1 MMFRFVRAV
10 GIALAAVALTACGGS
25 SDSTPSGS
33 APVGAATEI
42 DEPVVLNLYPNTSPT
57 TISRLAVF
65 VTSVGSAAVN
75 LPLVFDTG
83 SAGVTL
89 YAPAIFPAS
98 MVSASGFV
106 FPAGQTSMTYNGITV
121 TNQQGTR
128 EYGSNELH
136 TQTGNLGFAQ
146 LTFGDAQGTLTTTTM
161 PVFLYYSAQEV
172 ATGTPVAPQEGNNGY
187 FGVAST
193 NGTITIAGSVE
204 PAGGYPACATDTV
217 GTCQVVSAFKYL
229 QYATGVNAG
238 FMLSPEQIQVC
249 DVTTAGSCTA
259 EPMLTVGLTPA
270 LESGFST
277 MSLLCGSTYF
287 AGPADI
293 AGFPLCEKTI
303 ENTTFTASGGGQV
316 GSTTGGAVFDTGTD
330 GMQIA
335 PQPGSSFPGAVNPGS
350 MITIATTA
358 GFTYTYV
365 SGTGPLETSVIAD
378 TNDIS
383 IVGIGFFTTQSYFL
397 DFTSSTVGWK

>member
-1 MMFRFVRAV
+1 MTFRSIRAV
-10 GIALAAVALTACGGS
+10 VTALAATALVACGGS
-25 SDSTPSGS
+25 SSDSAAAP
-33 APVGAATEI
+33 APVVTQI
-42 DEPVVLNLYPNTSPT
+42 NQPVILNLYPNTSPT
-57 TISRLAVF
+57 TISRFAVF

-98 MVSASGFV
+98 MVSATGFV
-106 FPAGQTSMTYNGITV
+106 FPAGQTSMTYKGITV

-128 EYGSNELH
+128 QYGSSELH

-146 LTFGDAQGTLTTTTM
+146 LTFGDAHGTVTTATM

-172 ATGTPVAPQEGNNGY
+172 ATGAPVEPQEGNNGY

-193 NGTITIAGSVE
+193 NGSIDIPGSVE
-204 PAGGYPACATDTV
+204 PASGYPACASDTS
-217 GTCQVVSAFKYL
+217 GTCSVVSPLKYL
-229 QYATGVNAG
+229 QYGAGVNAG
-238 FMLSPEQIQVC
+238 FMLSAQQIQNCV
-249 DVTTAGSCTA
+249 VTTAGSCTP

-277 MSLLCGSTYF
+277 MPMLCGSTYF
-287 AGPADI
+287 TGPADI
-293 AGFPLCEKTI
+293 AGYPLCQKTI
-303 ENTTFTASGGGQV
+303 EDTMFAASGSTV
-316 GSTTGGAVFDTGTD
+316 GTTTGGAVFDTGTD

-335 PQPGSSFPGAVNPGS
+335 PQPGSTFPGFVPLGS
-350 MITIATTA
+350 TVMITTTS
-358 GFTYTYV
+358 GFTYSYV
-365 SGTGPLETSVIAD
+365 SGSGPLDTSVISD

-383 IVGIGFFTTQSYFL
+383 IVGIGYFTTNSYFV
-397 DFTSSTVGWK
+397 DFTASITGWK